1 MTAPRIHWITCD
13 RCHGSFLSE
22 NAHHCLA
29 PTKVA
34 RMVTTR
40 EQRDAA
46 REENRRVLGN
56 SE

>member
-1 MTAPRIHWITCD
+1 MVECRACGR
-13 RCHGSFLSE
+13 SFMSE
-22 NAHHCLA
+22 NAHRCTA

-46 REENRRVLGN
+46 REENRRVLGT